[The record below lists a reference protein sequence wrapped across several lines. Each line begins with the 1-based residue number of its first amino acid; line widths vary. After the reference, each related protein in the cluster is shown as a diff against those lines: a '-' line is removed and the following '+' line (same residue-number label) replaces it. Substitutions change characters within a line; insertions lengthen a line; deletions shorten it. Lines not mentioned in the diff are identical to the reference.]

1 MIALQNNEIILTGEK
16 GEITLNVEDEVLLR
30 FAMLYEGE
38 CEGLGATQAAGK
50 FGYTRQRYYQLLYAF
65 KNDGLSAL
73 KNKKTG
79 PQTNYRRTD
88 EAVRQIIR
96 HRFLDPDASEEVI
109 AQKMVQC
116 GFSISVRSVQRVISQ
131 YGLQKKTIQLPPNK
145 RPPDTDN

>member
-1 MIALQNNEIILTGEK
+1 MISLQNNKIILTGEK
-16 GEITLNVEDEVLLR
+16 GKITLNVEDEVLLK

-38 CEGLGATQAAGK
+38 CEGLGATQAAEK
-50 FGYTRQRYYQLLYAF
+50 FAYTRQRYYQLLNAF
-65 KNDGLSAL
+65 KNNGLSAL

-131 YGLQKKTIQLPPNK
+131 YGLQKINYTIAAQQKTPSP
-145 RPPDTDN
+145 

>member
-1 MIALQNNEIILTGEK
+1 MIDLQNNKIILTGDK
-16 GEITLNVEDEVLLR
+16 GEIKLNVDVDDEVLLK

-38 CEGLGATQAAGK
+38 CEGMGVTQAAKK
-50 FGYTRQRYYQLLYAF
+50 FGYTRQRYYQLLNTF
-65 KNDGLSAL
+65 KNNGLSAL

-79 PQTNYRRTD
+79 PQTNYIRTD
-88 EAVRQIIR
+88 EAIRQVIR

-131 YGLQKKTIQLPPNK
+131 YGLQKKNYTIAAQQKTP
-145 RPPDTDN
+145 

>member
-1 MIALQNNEIILTGEK
+1 MISLQNNKIILTGEK
-16 GEITLNVEDEVLLR
+16 GEITLNVEDEVLLK

-38 CEGLGATQAAGK
+38 CEGLGATQAAEK
-50 FGYTRQRYYQLLYAF
+50 FAYTRQRYYQLLNAF
-65 KNDGLSAL
+65 KNNGLSAL

-109 AQKMVQC
+109 TQKMVQC

-131 YGLQKKTIQLPPNK
+131 YGLQKKNYTSAAQKKSL
-145 RPPDTDN
+145 

>member
-1 MIALQNNEIILTGEK
+1 MISLQNNKIILTGEK
-16 GEITLNVEDEVLLR
+16 GKITLNVEDEVLLK

-38 CEGLGATQAAGK
+38 CEGLGATQAAEK
-50 FGYTRQRYYQLLYAF
+50 FAYTRQRYYQLLNAF
-65 KNDGLSAL
+65 KNNGLSAL

-131 YGLQKKTIQLPPNK
+131 YGLQKKNYTIAAQQKTPSP
-145 RPPDTDN
+145 

>member
-1 MIALQNNEIILTGEK
+1 MIDLQNNKIILTGEK
-16 GEITLNVEDEVLLR
+16 GEIKLNVDDEVLLK

-38 CEGLGATQAAGK
+38 CEGLGVTQAAKK
-50 FGYTRQRYYQLLYAF
+50 FGYTRQRYYQLLNTF
-65 KNDGLSAL
+65 KNNGLSAL

-79 PQTNYRRTD
+79 PQTNYIRTD
-88 EAVRQIIR
+88 EAIRQVIR

-131 YGLQKKTIQLPPNK
+131 YGLQKKNYTSAAQQKTP
-145 RPPDTDN
+145 